1 MKDWK
6 NWLVPVLFALAG
18 VGFLIPAVLR
28 PVIEG
33 KSLDGSSLVVAF
45 LYFTLAVVFFPRGRK
60 SGGAS
65 GPPSA

>member
-1 MKDWK
+1 VKDWK

-33 KSLDGSSLVVAF
+33 KSLDGSSLVFAF
-45 LYFTLAVVFFPRGRK
+45 VYLTLAVVFFTRGRK
-60 SGGAS
+60 
-65 GPPSA
+65 